1 MSRFFVT
8 RHEVILYLQ
17 GVVNAALA
25 NFNRRR
31 GLSMPIAERIMLDIL
46 PDAKC
51 RQKNEMAAEMK
62 DGHSEAAMVHL
73 RFLGPLQRKSRH

>member
-1 MSRFFVT
+1 
-8 RHEVILYLQ
+8 
-17 GVVNAALA
+17 
-25 NFNRRR
+25 
-31 GLSMPIAERIMLDIL
+31 MPIAERIMLDIL